1 MNRLPASA
9 ALVAAIVTIT
19 AVLACGG
26 GAKNPTP
33 PAGASSDGPGTEGPA
48 PGGAGSAGTG
58 SAGAASAGPASTGPD
73 MAGAVADGAAIGSAV
88 LAGRVRFAGTAPPRR
103 PIRMSAEAACH
114 RPGADPALAEDLIV
128 NPDGTLSNVWV
139 RVIAGLGHRTFAPPA
154 TAAEVDQKGCL
165 FAPHVLMART
175 GQPILF
181 RNSDPVLHNINT
193 LARLNHGFNLSLP
206 TPGMSVTRS
215 FAKAEA
221 VRIKCDVHTW
231 MAAWIVVNDNPFQ
244 ALTGDDGTFELSGLP
259 EGAYEIEAWH
269 ETLGTA
275 RQVVNVAE
283 GERRDIEFSFS
294 RPDR

>member
-1 MNRLPASA
+1 MNRLPAPA
-9 ALVAAIVTIT
+9 ALVAAIVIIM

-26 GAKNPTP
+26 GARNPTP
-33 PAGASSDGPGTEGPA
+33 PAGDSSEGPRTEGPA

-58 SAGAASAGPASTGPD
+58 SAGAASAGPD
-73 MAGAVADGAAIGSAV
+73 MAAAIPDGQAIGSAV
-88 LAGRVRFAGTAPPRR
+88 LAGRVTFSGSVPPRR

-114 RPGADPALAEDLIV
+114 RPGGDPALAEDLIV
-128 NPDGTLSNVWV
+128 NPDGTLQNVWV
-139 RVIAGLGHRTFAPPA
+139 RVIAGLGPRTFAPPS
-154 TAAEVDQKGCL
+154 TSVEVDQKGCL

-175 GQPILF
+175 GQPIQF

-193 LARLNHGFNLSLP
+193 LARLNRGFNLSLP
-206 TPGMSVTRS
+206 APGMSVTRS

-244 ALTGDDGTFELSGLP
+244 ALTGDDGTFELTGLP

-275 RQVVNVAE
+275 RQVVNVTE
-283 GERRDIEFSFS
+283 NGRREIVFSFT